1 MNKTNKT
8 LRANAMLLLTSFIWG
23 AAFVAQSL
31 GMDYI
36 GPFTFNA
43 FRFLLASLFLLPII
57 PFLSKKNAQQH
68 QDQENQKGSEYE
80 KTKTLN
86 ANNKKDFLLGGFFC
100 GVFLFIG
107 SAFQQLGIVYTSV
120 GNAGFITTLYIV
132 IVPLAG
138 IFVGKKIPA
147 RVWIAVIIAI
157 TGLYLLCIP
166 LGKGLGELNRGD
178 FYMLICAFAF
188 AGHIL
193 IVDYFSN
200 KTDSVKLSEFQF
212 IVASILNF
220 IIMFIFES
228 ASLANVLLAW
238 KALLY
243 TGFFSAGVGYT
254 LQIIAQKDTAP
265 EVASLILSLESV
277 FAAIC
282 GYLLLGEVKSLQE
295 IIACCIIF
303 FAIILVQLPSKR
315 KS

>member
-1 MNKTNKT
+1 MNKTM
-8 LRANAMLLLTSFIWG
+8 RANAMLLLTSFIWG

-57 PFLSKKNAQQH
+57 PFLSKKSL
-68 QDQENQKGSEYE
+68 QENSNKQS
-80 KTKTLN
+80 TTVN
-86 ANNKKDFLLGGFFC
+86 TTNKKDFLLGGFLC
-100 GVFLFIG
+100 GLFLFIG
-107 SAFQQLGIVYTSV
+107 SAFQQIGIMYTSV

-132 IVPLAG
+132 IVPLTG

-147 RVWIAVIIAI
+147 RIWIAVVIAI

-193 IVDYFSN
+193 VIDYFSN
-200 KTDSVKLSEFQF
+200 KTDAIKLSEFQF
-212 IVASILNF
+212 IVAAILNF
-220 IIMFIFES
+220 IVMFIFEDTS
-228 ASLANVLLAW
+228 FGNVLLAW

-243 TGFFSAGVGYT
+243 TGVFSAGVGYT
-254 LQIIAQKDTAP
+254 LQIIAQKNTSP
-265 EVASLILSLESV
+265 TVASLILCLESV
-277 FAAIC
+277 FATLC
-282 GYLLLGEVKSLQE
+282 GYLILGEVKTVQE

-303 FAIILVQLPSKR
+303 FAIILVQLPNK
-315 KS
+315 KNIK